1 MLDPANQQFHLV
13 SQKNRMKIQPVND
26 QLNDHEKIQNKQRQ
40 Q

>member
-1 MLDPANQQFHLV
+1 MLDAANRRFHSV

-26 QLNDHEKIQNKQRQ
+26 QLNGQEKIQNGQRQ